1 MPSCR
6 LHVGMHSPSVKPAAA
21 SADVFCMLCFWLHI
35 AGPTATPFAAQ
46 HAVPGSLQQQSFTQQ
61 QLQQQQP
68 AAAAR
73 PAAADDDD
81 DVSIRVWLMSQLVNI
96 NGSSDVQHS
105 SMSMPA

>member
-1 MPSCR
+1 VSLLLRCLPI
-6 LHVGMHSPSVKPAAA
+6 
-21 SADVFCMLCFWLHI
+21 LCFWLRI
-35 AGPTATPFAAQ
+35 VGPTATPFAAQ

-61 QLQQQQP
+61 QQQQP

-81 DVSIRVWLMSQLVNI
+81 DVSIRAWLMSQLANS
-96 NGSSDVQHS
+96 NSSSDVQHS